1 VKRRHVVLLPE
12 AQADLLWIYDT
23 VAHASGNLTAIRYIE
38 RIERFCLG
46 LDYASER
53 GTLRDDVRPGLRITG
68 FERRLTVAFTV
79 EGDQV
84 VILRVFYGGANWED
98 ELAPTA
104 P

>member
-1 VKRRHVVLLPE
+1 MKRRHVVFLPE
-12 AQADLLWIYDT
+12 AQADLLWIYDA

-53 GTLRDDVRPGLRITG
+53 GTRRDDVRPGLRIVG
-68 FERRLTVAFTV
+68 FERRLTVAFAISD
-79 EGDQV
+79 DQV

-98 ELAPTA
+98 DLAPTA

>member
-1 VKRRHVVLLPE
+1 MKRRHVVLLPE

-23 VAHASGNLTAIRYIE
+23 VAHASSNLTAIRYIE

-53 GTLRDDVRPGLRITG
+53 GTRRDDVRPGLRIVG
-68 FERRLTVAFTV
+68 FERRLTVAFAID
-79 EGDQV
+79 GDQV
-84 VILRVFYGGANWED
+84 AILRVFYGGANWED
-98 ELAPTA
+98 ELVPTA